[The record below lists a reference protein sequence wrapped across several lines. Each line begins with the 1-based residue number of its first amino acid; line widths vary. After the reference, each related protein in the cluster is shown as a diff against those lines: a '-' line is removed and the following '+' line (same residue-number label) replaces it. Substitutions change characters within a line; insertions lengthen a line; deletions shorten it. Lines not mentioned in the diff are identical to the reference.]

1 MVDDLI
7 DTGVVAELKSIGSNG
22 QLFNRVAALFMKNV
36 PVALTELKQLASN
49 HDVAGLADSVHALKS
64 MCASLGAKK
73 AANTCNELEVLARTG
88 KAFNAPEMVGK
99 ITNQAQA
106 SMERLR
112 VIAQT

>member
-7 DTGVVAELKSIGSNG
+7 DTSVVAELKSIGRNG
-22 QLFNRVAALFMKNV
+22 ALFHRVIALFMKNV
-36 PVALTELKQLASN
+36 PVALKEIKELASSE
-49 HDVAGLADSVHALKS
+49 DAAGLAESVHALKS

-88 KAFNAPEMVGK
+88 KEFNAPEMVGV
-99 ITNQAQA
+99 IVHQAHA

-112 VIAQT
+112 AIAQT